1 MRVIPQLSYC
11 FDSAP
16 RLATHISQLDSQL
29 ILWCT
34 LRQQVTKQVRVCI
47 TLPDGLSPF
56 NGRLSVGTQWVG
68 QNNQHYV
75 GLLINEQ
82 QALFRLRCLA
92 LIQPHRQLCGTILHT
107 LF

>member
-1 MRVIPQLSYC
+1 MQVIPQLNYR
-11 FDSAP
+11 FDSAQ

-29 ILWCT
+29 VLWCT
-34 LRQQVTKQVRVCI
+34 LRQQVTEQVHVCI

-56 NGRLSVGTQWVG
+56 NGQLSVGATLVG
-68 QNNQHYV
+68 QNKQHFI

-92 LIQPHRQLCGTILHT
+92 LIQPHRQLCGTILRT